1 MKKAILF
8 LICGIIIAY
17 MTVETWG
24 LIPKAQDNA
33 QTINEAIA
41 EAIAVHEAD
50 PDAHLGDGESI
61 DVHRKN
67 STLDHPEGSVVA
79 DKFQKGGL
87 NLTCDFSDLA
97 RFSTFGNFDNSS
109 WPGVS
114 LWSDTGTP
122 ARSYIT
128 SIGSNVRPYI
138 NYAYDFQ
145 MQFSF
150 FMGDDGPA
158 TLHIS
163 FGQISS
169 NTLVKGISLDLTP
182 SWNKVHWIKNGGS
195 MYSNALTI
203 SYATWHTMRL
213 RFSPVEHVMYVYL
226 DGDLIA
232 TLNEPTQTTESAGAD
247 FTVYLADGGDYMG
260 NAKVEY
266 ITVSRSD

>member
-1 MKKAILF
+1 
-8 LICGIIIAY
+8 

-33 QTINEAIA
+33 QTIDEAIA
-41 EAIAVHEAD
+41 SAIAVHEAD
-50 PDAHLGDGESI
+50 PDAHLGADESI

-67 STLDHPEGSVVA
+67 TTIDHPEGSVLP

-87 NLTCDFSDLA
+87 NLTCDFSDLG
-97 RFSTFGNFDNSS
+97 RFSKFGNYDNSS

-122 ARSYIT
+122 ARAYIT

-158 TLHIS
+158 TLNIS
-163 FGQISS
+163 FGQISA
-169 NTLVKGISLDLTP
+169 NALVKGVSLDLTP
-182 SWNKVHWIKNGGS
+182 TGNRVHWIKNGGS
-195 MYSNALTI
+195 MYSEYLTI

-213 RFSPVEHVMYVYL
+213 RYSPVEHVMYVYL
-226 DGDLIA
+226 DGALIA
-232 TLNEPTQTTESAGAD
+232 TLDEPTQTTESAGAD
-247 FTVYLADGGDYMG
+247 FVVYLADGGDLMG

-266 ITVSRSD
+266 ITVSRGD